1 MAPRLIALNTTR
13 EVTLAN
19 RIRHA
24 DRLLSRLVGLLRD
37 RELVPGDGLWI
48 VPCNSIHSFGMRF
61 AFDAIFLDRELRVVR
76 LMPEMK
82 PWRVSALVLS
92 AHSVLELPAGT
103 IVQSGT
109 QMGDQ
114 LKIEAAQK

>member
-1 MAPRLIALNTTR
+1 MAAILIALNTTR
-13 EVTLAN
+13 GTALADHA
-19 RIRHA
+19 RHA
-24 DRLLSRLVGLLRD
+24 DRLWSRLIGLLRD
-37 RELVPGDGLWI
+37 RELAPGDGLWI

-61 AFDAIFLDRELRVVR
+61 TFDAIFLDRELRVVR

-82 PWRVSALVLS
+82 PWRVSALVLA

-103 IVQSGT
+103 IVRSGT